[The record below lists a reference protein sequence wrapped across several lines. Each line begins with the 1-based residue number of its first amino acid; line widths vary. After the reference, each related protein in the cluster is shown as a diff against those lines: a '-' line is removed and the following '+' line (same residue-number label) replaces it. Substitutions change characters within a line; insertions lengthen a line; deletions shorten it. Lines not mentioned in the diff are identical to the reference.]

1 MSNIHPLALFR
12 LTVLGPLI
20 SRDTLKHGELK
31 RLLRELASK
40 RYDMPYSKHC
50 YLSEKTIEQWFYTWK
65 RGGIDAL
72 APKTRRDCGHSK
84 LPMALQDALLEA
96 KRENPKR
103 SLDQLK
109 ALMEQSGLATRPGL
123 SRSAIHRLLRRHQL
137 SRPSGA
143 ASELVERRAYEA
155 RYAGDL
161 WVGDVMHGVPG
172 VQH

>member
-40 RYDMPYSKHC
+40 RYDIPYSKHC
-50 YLSEKTIEQWFYTWK
+50 YLSEKTIKQWFYTWK

-84 LPMALQDALLEA
+84 LPMELQDALLEA

-109 ALMEQSGLATRPGL
+109 ALMEQSGLANWAVTL
-123 SRSAIHRLLRRHQL
+123 SPSSFTPQTSAVTPQWCCQRTGGTSCL
-137 SRPSGA
+137 
-143 ASELVERRAYEA
+143 
-155 RYAGDL
+155 
-161 WVGDVMHGVPG
+161 
-172 VQH
+172 